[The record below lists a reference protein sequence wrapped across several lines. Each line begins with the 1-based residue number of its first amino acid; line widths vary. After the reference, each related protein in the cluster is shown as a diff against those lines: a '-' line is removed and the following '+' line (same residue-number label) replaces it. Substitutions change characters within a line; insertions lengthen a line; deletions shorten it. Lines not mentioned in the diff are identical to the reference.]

1 MNEMIIN
8 TIGIYQQDIQQLR
21 TTNRIIIEK
30 EKTIR
35 RRRKIKK

>member
-1 MNEMIIN
+1 MNEMTIN

-35 RRRKIKK
+35 RRKKDK

>member
-1 MNEMIIN
+1 MNEMTIN

-35 RRRKIKK
+35 RRKKKDK

>member
-1 MNEMIIN
+1 MNEMTIN

-35 RRRKIKK
+35 RRKKKR